1 LLAADDTFAL
11 SNRLAQPM
19 DRQQRG
25 FWIAL
30 GCALV
35 LHSALL
41 VEANRSAPR
50 RVGSAEGS
58 NDAIA
63 VEIVTEAD
71 LKSRETVAVPQSGA
85 PPVPPPQ
92 PQSAPEPAPQPP
104 PEPEAK
110 AAEPAPTPPPP
121 APQPKQEA
129 AKPANDFDLPDLA
142 DVAALPEKA
151 KPVEEPAEKEVKA
164 EPAEKQSKPEQP
176 KKKEQKKQQQQ
187 ARLDPPA
194 SPRDA
199 PQAAPNRGSSF
210 SRPPGIT
217 QSGENDEFGRGVIRA
232 LRATM
237 PPPAGIYGRVTV
249 RLLLNEN
256 GDLSQVQVVESSGI
270 PNLDQSIVFATKQ
283 SNFPLP
289 PVGSTVADRTFLISY
304 VYR

>member
-1 LLAADDTFAL
+1 
-11 SNRLAQPM
+11 M
-19 DRQQRG
+19 DRRQRG

-35 LHSALL
+35 LHAALL
-41 VEANRSAPR
+41 VEANRNAPR

-58 NDAIA
+58 DEAIA

-92 PQSAPEPAPQPP
+92 PQTAPEPAPQPP

-110 AAEPAPTPPPP
+110 AAEPAPTPPP

-129 AKPANDFDLPDLA
+129 EKPPSQFDLPDLA
-142 DVAALPEKA
+142 DVAPLPEKT
-151 KPVEEPAEKEVKA
+151 KPAEQEAKA
-164 EPAEKQSKPEQP
+164 EPAEKQSKPEPQ
-176 KKKEQKKQQQQ
+176 KKKEQAKQQ

-217 QSGENDEFGRGVIRA
+217 QSGENDDFGRGVIRA

-256 GDLSQVQVVESSGI
+256 GDLSQVQVVESSGK
-270 PNLDQSIVFATKQ
+270 PNLDQSVVFATKQ

-289 PVGSTVADRTFLISY
+289 PAGATVADRTFLISY